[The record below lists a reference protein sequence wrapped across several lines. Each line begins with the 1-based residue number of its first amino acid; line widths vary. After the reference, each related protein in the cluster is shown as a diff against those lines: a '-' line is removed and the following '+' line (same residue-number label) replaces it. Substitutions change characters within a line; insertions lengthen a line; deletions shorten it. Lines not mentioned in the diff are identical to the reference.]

1 VKEKE
6 KEKLLNERLL
16 SKASVWYQ
24 ISLELG
30 PALADPRKNKND
42 WMYTK
47 VQEKVI

>member
-24 ISLELG
+24 ISSA
-30 PALADPRKNKND
+30 PADPRKNKND
-42 WMYTK
+42 WMHK